1 MITFLSRFLIKD
13 YKDYSSPQVRQAYGM
28 LCGAVGIILNIFLFA
43 GKWLAGVLSGSIAI
57 TADAFNNLS
66 DAGSSVITLVGF
78 KLSGQKPD
86 TEHPFGH
93 GRMEYISGLLVS
105 VAVLIMGFELIRSSV
120 AKIRTPEPI
129 ECSPVIIGVLIA
141 SILVKVYMYHYN
153 RTIGHKI
160 DSTAMQATAGDSLSD
175 TVATSLVLLATI
187 ISQITG
193 IILDGW
199 FGILVGIFIF
209 YTGITT
215 MKDTIDPLL
224 GQAPEKNLV
233 EEIEEIVLS
242 HSLIHGMHDLIVH
255 DYGPGRLIISLHAE
269 VPAHG
274 DLLIIHD
281 EIDNVEHELQNKL
294 NCSAT
299 IHIDP
304 IVTDNKEVNEMRMQ
318 IEEVARS
325 LDRRLTVHDFRMVEG
340 PTHTNLI
347 FDVAVPF
354 KCKLTNVEITN
365 LLKERIRNMDDGDYC
380 AVIQID
386 RVYA

>member
-1 MITFLSRFLIKD
+1 MITFLSHFFIKD
-13 YKDYSSPQVRQAYGM
+13 YKDYSSPQVRQSYGM
-28 LCGAVGIILNIFLFA
+28 LCGAVGIALNIFLFI
-43 GKWLAGVLSGSIAI
+43 GKWLAGILSGSIAI

-105 VAVLIMGFELIRSSV
+105 VAILIMGFELIRSSID
-120 AKIRTPEPI
+120 KIRTPEPI
-129 ECSPVIIGVLIA
+129 ECSPVIIAVLIA
-141 SILVKVYMYHYN
+141 SILVKIYMYYYN

-175 TVATSLVLLATI
+175 TVSTSLVLLATI
-187 ISQITG
+187 ISQLTG
-193 IILDGW
+193 LVLDGW
-199 FGILVGIFIF
+199 FGVLVGIFIF
-209 YTGITT
+209 YTGTTT

-233 EEIEEIVLS
+233 EEIEEIVLA
-242 HSLIHGMHDLIVH
+242 HPLGHDMHDLIVH
-255 DYGPGRLIISLHAE
+255 DYGPGRLILSLHAE

-281 EIDNVEHELQNKL
+281 EIDNIEHELQDKL

-304 IVTDNKEVNEMRMQ
+304 IVTDNKWVNEMRSQ
-318 IEEVARS
+318 I
-325 LDRRLTVHDFRMVEG
+325 
-340 PTHTNLI
+340 
-347 FDVAVPF
+347 
-354 KCKLTNVEITN
+354 
-365 LLKERIRNMDDGDYC
+365 
-380 AVIQID
+380 
-386 RVYA
+386 